1 MASILPKDAAAPS
14 APRPARPP
22 RKGTLLIVD
31 DEDSSRQALRVIFK
45 DDYEILMAADGPTAV
60 ELAQKHSFDVAV
72 LDIRMAGMSGIEVLE
87 RLKYINPD
95 VEAVIMT
102 AFESTETMRRAL
114 QLRACDYLNKP
125 FEVSAMRAAVATAM
139 QRRTLHSEILT
150 DAEKLRQL
158 MEELQ
163 NEKIEQEIANTR
175 GEIYASILHDINGPL
190 ATVTGFLQL
199 VSRRVNNATRLE
211 LEDLEFIKER
221 LKTITRNAVNCIEI
235 SRRYLGFLKRQSDQ
249 AEQVSV
255 SQLLKDLDQLLRIH
269 PSREHNQLT
278 FHSLPQDIAVHMNGT
293 DFIQVL
299 RNLTVNALQC
309 TPQAHSVEVE
319 SHILPQALDLTA
331 FKDGPQDRF
340 LNIERF
346 GNTPPILRISVRDNG
361 PGIPAVIL
369 PKIFQARFSTKAPG
383 QGTGLGLNIVLRLI
397 KEARGALHVHT
408 REGEGTCFTLY
419 LSAVPLDS
427 AGKGEHPRAS

>member
-1 MASILPKDAAAPS
+1 MASILPKDAAALS

-255 SQLLKDLDQLLRIH
+255 NQLLKDLDQLLRIH
-269 PSREHNQLT
+269 PSREHSQLI
-278 FHSLPQDIAVHMNGT
+278 FHPLPQDIAVHMNGT

-331 FKDGPQDRF
+331 FRDGPQDRF

>member
-1 MASILPKDAAAPS
+1 
-14 APRPARPP
+14 
-22 RKGTLLIVD
+22 
-31 DEDSSRQALRVIFK
+31 
-45 DDYEILMAADGPTAV
+45 
-60 ELAQKHSFDVAV
+60 
-72 LDIRMAGMSGIEVLE
+72 
-87 RLKYINPD
+87 
-95 VEAVIMT
+95 
-102 AFESTETMRRAL
+102 
-114 QLRACDYLNKP
+114 
-125 FEVSAMRAAVATAM
+125 
-139 QRRTLHSEILT
+139 
-150 DAEKLRQL
+150 
-158 MEELQ
+158 
-163 NEKIEQEIANTR
+163 
-175 GEIYASILHDINGPL
+175 
-190 ATVTGFLQL
+190 
-199 VSRRVNNATRLE
+199 
-211 LEDLEFIKER
+211 
-221 LKTITRNAVNCIEI
+221 
-235 SRRYLGFLKRQSDQ
+235 
-249 AEQVSV
+249 
-255 SQLLKDLDQLLRIH
+255 
-269 PSREHNQLT
+269 
-278 FHSLPQDIAVHMNGT
+278 MNGT